1 MTFVKDNEKNESYEK
16 YSDLYKEIS
25 ELIGEENTLILYNRF
40 KGQQVS
46 FPLHLY
52 SSEYIK
58 KCIIEEYNGSNI
70 RELALKYCFTERWIR
85 KILSG
90 VDKNKNI

>member
-1 MTFVKDNEKNESYEK
+1 MTFIKEKDESFEKFST
-16 YSDLYKEIS
+16 LYKEIA
-25 ELIGEENTLILYNRF
+25 ELIGEENTIILYNHF

-52 SSEYIK
+52 SGEYIK
-58 KCIIEEYNGSNI
+58 KCIYEEYNGSNV
-70 RELALKYCFTERWIR
+70 RGLALKYGFTERWIR

-90 VDKNKNI
+90 ID

>member
-1 MTFVKDNEKNESYEK
+1 MTFIKEKDESFEKFST
-16 YSDLYKEIS
+16 LYKEIA
-25 ELIGEENTLILYNRF
+25 ELIGEENTIILYNHF

-52 SSEYIK
+52 SGEYIK
-58 KCIIEEYNGSNI
+58 KCIYEEYNGSNV
-70 RELALKYCFTERWIR
+70 RELALKYGFTERWIR

-90 VDKNKNI
+90 ID

>member
-1 MTFVKDNEKNESYEK
+1 MTFIKEKDESFEKFST
-16 YSDLYKEIS
+16 LYKEIA
-25 ELIGEENTLILYNRF
+25 ELLGEENTIILYNHF

-52 SSEYIK
+52 SGEYIK
-58 KCIIEEYNGSNI
+58 KCIYEEYNGSNI
-70 RELALKYCFTERWIR
+70 RELALKYGFTERWIR

-90 VDKNKNI
+90 ID